1 MFLRVCLGWFGNL
14 VRVCSTV
21 FLSVCVCVC
30 TKYPWLVGFCF
41 LDGGGVL
48 SNYYGYPI
56 MDNSIFSTYLNPHFW
71 LSVHRTDIY
80 LT

>member
-14 VRVCSTV
+14 IRVCSTV
-21 FLSVCVCVC
+21 SMCVCV
-30 TKYPWLVGFCF
+30 YEVPLVGFYI

-48 SNYYGYPI
+48 SNYCGYPI
-56 MDNSIFSTYLNPHFW
+56 MDNSMFPTYPNSHFW